1 MQASKYICLI
11 FCATAAAVALLSG
24 CGEKS
29 PEQIAAENKKQSEL
43 SVRRAQVLM
52 FENKSA
58 EAIKL
63 LEETYQK
70 CGSRP
75 ELCENLAYAYMQNG
89 QLASAAM
96 FFENAAAQKG
106 GDAELQI
113 SAAKAYEQSKAFDS
127 AAKAYEK
134 SLKINP
140 ADPVARRA
148 LASCYEKLEKYPEAL
163 NSMMEGLRV
172 SGRNPN
178 TAEAAKIGNLF
189 VKTGNAI
196 QARKWLEAAFKA
208 TLPENVETRREILVG
223 LITVYLAQKETALLD
238 TAVNELD
245 KIAPNEIDQKYPKLR
260 KQLQDFKDSLK
271 AAEEAIKNAER
282 KKAEELKA
290 AEEAKK
296 AKEAEAQKAAED
308 TKKAESEKSEAKPE
322 ADEEKAED
330 APVEQ
335 KTDIKDET
343 DTPAKPSEYDTLVQ
357 KCYDAIAKGDA
368 AEAEKSAH
376 LAIAENS
383 APEAAWRALAKAY
396 EMSDKHNDSYMA
408 ASEAYKR
415 NPDDIDA
422 TLFYLR
428 NASRV
433 LNNEKF
439 LNKVYLAHEK
449 FPNNPEI
456 WVDLARTYKLMGD
469 KRNALFFY
477 RHFLANTPK
486 EHILYDEME
495 EEYKQF
501 SENKQ

>member
-1 MQASKYICLI
+1 M
-11 FCATAAAVALLSG
+11 
-24 CGEKS
+24 
-29 PEQIAAENKKQSEL
+29 
-43 SVRRAQVLM
+43 
-52 FENKSA
+52 
-58 EAIKL
+58 
-63 LEETYQK
+63 
-70 CGSRP
+70 
-75 ELCENLAYAYMQNG
+75 
-89 QLASAAM
+89 
-96 FFENAAAQKG
+96 
-106 GDAELQI
+106 
-113 SAAKAYEQSKAFDS
+113 
-127 AAKAYEK
+127 
-134 SLKINP
+134 
-140 ADPVARRA
+140 
-148 LASCYEKLEKYPEAL
+148 
-163 NSMMEGLRV
+163 
-172 SGRNPN
+172 
-178 TAEAAKIGNLF
+178 
-189 VKTGNAI
+189 
-196 QARKWLEAAFKA
+196 
-208 TLPENVETRREILVG
+208 G

-271 AAEEAIKNAER
+271 AAEEAIKTAE
-282 KKAEELKA
+282 KKRAEELKA

-308 TKKAESEKSEAKPE
+308 AKKAESEKSEAKPE
-322 ADEEKAED
+322 ADASKPQDLTQSEAVEEKAED

-408 ASEAYKR
+408 AAEAYKR